1 MIDIHAHILPGLDD
15 GAKSWEESLEMAR
28 MAVADGIRV
37 MVATPHLYK
46 SRSIDPGQI
55 NGKEI
60 VFDRLALLREKLAA
74 AEIPLEVLPGC
85 DFPLGFESLQLLAQD
100 LALTINDARRYLL
113 VELPDTAL
121 PPALDDI
128 CFQLQSQGLT
138 PIITHPER
146 HFLIQERPQKLRRL
160 LDLGC
165 LAQLTAS
172 SLTGWFGRRVK
183 KTSRH
188 LVKAGYIQLL
198 ATDAHNTRSRPPVLS
213 QAVKALS
220 RLVGETQAWAMVTR
234 FPEKVIKGEPF

>member
-1 MIDIHAHILPGLDD
+1 LIDIHAHILPGLDD
-15 GAKSWEESLEMAR
+15 GARSWEESLEMAR

-55 NGKEI
+55 NRKEI
-60 VFDRLALLREKLAA
+60 VFDRLLLFREKLAA

-165 LAQLTAS
+165 LAQLTGS

-198 ATDAHNTRSRPPVLS
+198 ATDAHNTRTRPPVLS

-220 RLVGETQAWAMVTR
+220 RLVGETQALAMVTR
-234 FPEKVIKGEPF
+234 FPEKVITGEPF

>member
-1 MIDIHAHILPGLDD
+1 M
-15 GAKSWEESLEMAR
+15 
-28 MAVADGIRV
+28 
-37 MVATPHLYK
+37 
-46 SRSIDPGQI
+46 
-55 NGKEI
+55 
-60 VFDRLALLREKLAA
+60 
-74 AEIPLEVLPGC
+74 
-85 DFPLGFESLQLLAQD
+85 
-100 LALTINDARRYLL
+100 
-113 VELPDTAL
+113 
-121 PPALDDI
+121 
-128 CFQLQSQGLT
+128 
-138 PIITHPER
+138 
-146 HFLIQERPQKLRRL
+146 RRL

-220 RLVGETQAWAMVTR
+220 RLVGEMQALAMVTR